1 MPAGSAT
8 HHMKGAIA
16 VVTGGLAGIGAAVA
30 AALERS
36 GATVVVWD
44 MAASDDIAAGTLT
57 VDVSD
62 PASVDQAALKTLNAH
77 GSLDILVNNA
87 GFAGSTVPV
96 EDYDLE
102 EWRRILDVNLT
113 GTFNVCRRLV
123 PSMKENG
130 WGRIVNIASLAGK
143 EGTPNAAAYS
153 ASKAG
158 VIALTK
164 SLGKELAGT
173 GVLVNALAPAAVRTA
188 ILEQMSPQHVATM
201 IAKSPMNR
209 LGEPEEVAELVL
221 WLCSGS
227 CSFNTGAV
235 FDLSGGRA
243 TY

>member
-16 VVTGGLAGIGAAVA
+16 VVTGGFAGIGAAVA
-30 AALERS
+30 VALERS